1 MPALGRPHSVHH
13 PDATS
18 AALATR
24 GAALGI
30 ENTMTDRADVS
41 RSAMLRAALAD
52 STDLSQRLSFLNLC
66 QADIQRLRD
75 QLPVFEAMARDF
87 VEAFYDHLFAFPET
101 ARFLDDPHLV
111 QRLKQAQQDHFRT
124 MFAAQWDENYV
135 RQRRHVGQ
143 AHADRGVQPQ
153 FFLGAYNQFLH
164 FYLGRIC
171 PEGRPITADDVERVR
186 SLLKAVFL
194 DIGLT
199 LDAYFLQMTRD
210 LQQALDLLWKLNN
223 ELRQFAQF
231 TSHDLKTPL
240 ATVANLCEEV
250 LDEFGAQIPPEAR
263 DMIASAQRTVYRMS
277 TTIDELLSVSLREPH
292 EEPSESTVDTEA
304 VLHEALE
311 RVRPLLAKRNIQL
324 VQSGPLPKVRA
335 HRAQLRE
342 IFYNLLAN
350 AAKYID
356 KEPGRIEV
364 SATTQGDECIVRVA
378 DNGPGIPPSE
388 QQRIFA
394 PFRRLSKHHHV
405 AGSGLG
411 LYFTKNLV
419 EQQGGRIWVE
429 SQLDVGS
436 CFYIALRAAAPTP
449 AANNG

>member
-1 MPALGRPHSVHH
+1 MSELP
-13 PDATS
+13 
-18 AALATR
+18 
-24 GAALGI
+24 
-30 ENTMTDRADVS
+30 DVS
-41 RSAMLRAALAD
+41 RSAMQRAAMAD
-52 STDLSQRLSFLNLC
+52 SADLSRRLSFLGL
-66 QADIQRLRD
+66 QEKDLDRLRA
-75 QLPVFEAMARDF
+75 QLPVFETLAQQF
-87 VEAFYDHLFAFPET
+87 VEAFYDYLLSFPET
-101 ARFLDDPHLV
+101 ARFLNDPQLV
-111 QRLKQAQQDHFRT
+111 QRLKQAQQEHFRS
-124 MFAAQWDENYV
+124 MFAAQWDDEYV
-135 RQRRHVGQ
+135 RQRRRVGQ

-171 PEGRPITADDVERVR
+171 PEGRTIAADDVDRVR

-223 ELRQFAQF
+223 ELRQFAHF

-240 ATVANLCEEV
+240 GTVANLCEEV
-250 LDEFGAQIPPEAR
+250 LDEFGDDIPPAAR
-263 DMIASAQRTVYRMS
+263 QMIASAQRTVYRMS
-277 TTIDELLSVSLREPH
+277 TTIDELLSVSLREPRD
-292 EEPSESTVDTEA
+292 EAVETIVDTEA

-311 RVRPLLAKRNIQL
+311 RVRPLLTKRNIQF
-324 VQSGPLPKVRA
+324 VQLGPLPHVHA
-335 HRAQLRE
+335 QRAQLRE
-342 IFYNLLAN
+342 VFYNLLAN

-364 SATTQGDECIVRVA
+364 SATCNGTECLLCVA

-394 PFRRLSKHHHV
+394 PFRRLAKHHHV

-411 LYFTKNLV
+411 LYFTKSLV

-429 SQLDVGS
+429 SQVDVGS
-436 CFYIALRAAAPTP
+436 RFYVALRAAPQAP
-449 AANNG
+449 AAKND